1 MPASTAA
8 ASGRPR
14 FRSGLRY
21 VVNDLAI
28 VFCLRVC
35 RRSVLRQ
42 LRGRIVGVNS
52 EAIVLAGQDDC
63 LCLSSPRLSSSTLQN
78 VRDALVQFRR
88 YCPYLLTACHI
99 SLRLQTFNFGSILK
113 GEGLHDIHF
122 VNQRICLEIRLGER
136 SLGWSA
142 LHNTQLAQLRA
153 SAGLLPAHFRIKSR
167 VIPHSWLMRGE

>member
-28 VFCLRVC
+28 VFCRRVC
-35 RRSVLRQ
+35 RRSVFRQ
-42 LRGRIVGVNS
+42 LSGRIVGVNS
-52 EAIVLAGQDDC
+52 EAIVLAGQDDDC

-78 VRDALVQFRR
+78 CRDALVQFRR
-88 YCPYLLTACHI
+88 YCPYLLTARHI
-99 SLRLQTFNFGSILK
+99 SLRLQTFNFGSVLK
-113 GEGLHDIHF
+113 DQGVHNIYF

-142 LHNTQLAQLRA
+142 LRNTQLVQLRV
-153 SAGLLPAHFRIKSR
+153 SAGLSPARFRIKSK
-167 VIPHSWLMRGE
+167 VSPHS